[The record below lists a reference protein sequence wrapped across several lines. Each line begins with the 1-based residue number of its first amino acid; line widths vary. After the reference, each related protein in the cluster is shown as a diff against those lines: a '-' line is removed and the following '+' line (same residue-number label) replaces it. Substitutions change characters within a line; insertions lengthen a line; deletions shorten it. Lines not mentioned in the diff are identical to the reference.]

1 MGVFST
7 MLQAGIAAYTAARRV
22 FEDPSISHNQMLYLN
37 QQAMYNLLWSYYNGS
52 MFERIVGAA
61 NAWNWNI
68 YAGGWQAYKSNYN
81 LYRNIRL
88 IYNPTRR
95 LVDFY
100 AGQVYPGVL
109 SVDGKKLPDGISL
122 AVPFSEDTPEQLRA
136 AIAQFWQSS
145 NWQARKAVQVRY
157 GAALGNVLIEVV
169 DDTEHGCVSADII
182 WPGFV
187 VDLECDNAGNV
198 KRYVLQYQAQDDTGG
213 YLYRKEV
220 DHEAF
225 RYFRDE
231 EPYDYGSGKVVEN
244 PYGFVPAVWI
254 KHIDVGGRYGSPA
267 MAGSFGKID
276 ELNNLAS
283 QVHDH
288 IHKSVG
294 APFIF
299 WTDGRL
305 SKLDETAK
313 RPFTIEESEPSSD
326 QESIQYIKGPKD
338 GRVESLVGN
347 LSLADAGSRM
357 DKLYEELEQDHPELT
372 FYKELRAMSQV
383 TGPAASRLVGDVNS
397 RFAEAAA
404 SYDQANIRLFQM
416 AVAIGGFR
424 ANSGAWGKLNRQ
436 QQKYLPF
443 DLASFEQGELD
454 MEIMPRPLLV
464 PTRQEIGMEN
474 ELMYK
479 GVWYAA
485 QSSIP
490 AEFVLEDA
498 GWTDE
503 KLTALKQAIEAQRT
517 VALQQAVQKQAQSN
531 EPPVLPAQTTPAP
544 ASGTGQH

>member
-1 MGVFST
+1 MGWFGT

-22 FEDPSISHNQMLYLN
+22 FEDPTTAHNQTLYLN

-122 AVPFSEDTPEQLRA
+122 AVPFSEDTPQELRA

-169 DDTEHGCVSADII
+169 DDVEHGCVSADII

-187 VDLECDNAGNV
+187 VDLETDNAGNV
-198 KRYVLQYQAQDDTGG
+198 KRYVLQYQAQDETGG

-220 DHEAF
+220 DKDAF

-231 EPYDYGSGKVVEN
+231 EPYNYGAGQVVPN

-254 KHIDVGGRYGSPA
+254 KHIDVGGRFGSPA
-267 MAGSFGKID
+267 MSGSFGKID

-288 IHKSVG
+288 IHKAVG
-294 APFIF
+294 APSVF

-305 SKLDETAK
+305 SKLDETPK

-443 DLASFEQGELD
+443 DLASFERGELD

-464 PTRQEIGMEN
+464 PTRMEIGQEN
-474 ELMYK
+474 EQMWR
-479 GVWYAA
+479 GVMFA
-485 QSSIP
+485 QRAGVP
-490 AEFVLEDA
+490 PEFVLRDA
-498 GWTDE
+498 GWSDDKIAMLAQVQQSQQIAPTQPV
-503 KLTALKQAIEAQRT
+503 TQA
-517 VALQQAVQKQAQSN
+517 
-531 EPPVLPAQTTPAP
+531 PPQNTPAP

>member
-22 FEDPSISHNQMLYLN
+22 FEDPSTSHNQMLYLN

-61 NAWNWNI
+61 NAWNWN
-68 YAGGWQAYKSNYN
+68 
-81 LYRNIRL
+81 
-88 IYNPTRR
+88 
-95 LVDFY
+95 FY

-109 SVDGKKLPDGISL
+109 SVDGKKLPDGVSL
-122 AVPFSEDTPEQLRA
+122 VVPFSEDTPQELKA

-169 DDTEHGCVSADII
+169 DDVEHGCVSADII

-198 KRYVLQYQAQDDTGG
+198 KRYVLQYQAQDETGG

-254 KHIDVGGRYGSPA
+254 KHIDVGGRFGSPA
-267 MAGSFGKID
+267 MSGSFGKID

-313 RPFTIEESEPSSD
+313 RPFTIEES
-326 QESIQYIKGPKD
+326 
-338 GRVESLVGN
+338 
-347 LSLADAGSRM
+347 
-357 DKLYEELEQDHPELT
+357 
-372 FYKELRAMSQV
+372 
-383 TGPAASRLVGDVNS
+383 
-397 RFAEAAA
+397 
-404 SYDQANIRLFQM
+404 
-416 AVAIGGFR
+416 
-424 ANSGAWGKLNRQ
+424 
-436 QQKYLPF
+436 
-443 DLASFEQGELD
+443 
-454 MEIMPRPLLV
+454 
-464 PTRQEIGMEN
+464 
-474 ELMYK
+474 
-479 GVWYAA
+479 
-485 QSSIP
+485 
-490 AEFVLEDA
+490 
-498 GWTDE
+498 
-503 KLTALKQAIEAQRT
+503 
-517 VALQQAVQKQAQSN
+517 
-531 EPPVLPAQTTPAP
+531 
-544 ASGTGQH
+544 

>member
-1 MGVFST
+1 
-7 MLQAGIAAYTAARRV
+7 
-22 FEDPSISHNQMLYLN
+22 
-37 QQAMYNLLWSYYNGS
+37 
-52 MFERIVGAA
+52 
-61 NAWNWNI
+61 
-68 YAGGWQAYKSNYN
+68 
-81 LYRNIRL
+81 L

-122 AVPFSEDTPEQLRA
+122 AVPFSEDTPQELKA
-136 AIAQFWQSS
+136 AVAQFWQSS

-169 DDTEHGCVSADII
+169 DDVEHGCVSADII

-187 VDLECDNAGNV
+187 VDLECDAAGNV
-198 KRYVLQYQAQDDTGG
+198 KRYVLQYQAQDETGG

-220 DHEAF
+220 DKDAF

-231 EPYDYGSGKVVEN
+231 EPYDYGAGQVVPN

-254 KHIDVGGRYGSPA
+254 KHLDVGGRFGSPA
-267 MAGSFGKID
+267 MAGCFGKID
-276 ELNNLAS
+276 ELNGLVS

-288 IHKSVG
+288 IARATN
-294 APFIF
+294 APFVF

-305 SKLDETAK
+305 HILDEQTK
-313 RPFTIEESEPSSD
+313 RGPTSEESEPSSD

-338 GRVESLVGN
+338 GRVESLVGS
-347 LSLADAGSRM
+347 LSIADAGSRI
-357 DKLYEELEQDHPELT
+357 DELRRELEDDHPELT

-383 TGPAASRLVGDVNS
+383 TGPAASRLVGDSNS
-397 RFAEAAA
+397 RFAEAA
-404 SYDQANIRLFQM
+404 SNYDQANIRLFQM

-443 DLASFEQGELD
+443 DLASFERGELD

-464 PTRQEIGMEN
+464 PTRMEIGQEN
-474 ELMYK
+474 EQMWR
-479 GVWYAA
+479 GVRFAHDA
-485 QSSIP
+485 GVP
-490 AEFVLEDA
+490 PEFVLREA
-498 GWTDE
+498 GWSDD
-503 KLTALKQAIEAQRT
+503 KIAMLGQAQ
-517 VALQQAVQKQAQSN
+517 VQKIKQDQLLANQDTIPTVN
-531 EPPVLPAQTTPAP
+531 Q
-544 ASGTGQH
+544 